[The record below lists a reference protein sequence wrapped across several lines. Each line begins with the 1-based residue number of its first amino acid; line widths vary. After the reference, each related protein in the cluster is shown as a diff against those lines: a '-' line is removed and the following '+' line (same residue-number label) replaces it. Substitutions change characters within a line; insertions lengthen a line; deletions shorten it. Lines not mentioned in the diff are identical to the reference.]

1 MFSLLTRIKVSFD
14 EGASELLW
22 KDESLVPV
30 HMTWEVLP
38 QMPSN
43 NNDNN
48 NNNNHHHHL
57 VVDVPS
63 IEENVC
69 QFLL

>member
-22 KDESLVPV
+22 KDDSLVPV

-38 QMPSN
+38 QMPSG
-43 NNDNN
+43 NN
-48 NNNNHHHHL
+48 NNNL

-63 IEENVC
+63 IEEKVC